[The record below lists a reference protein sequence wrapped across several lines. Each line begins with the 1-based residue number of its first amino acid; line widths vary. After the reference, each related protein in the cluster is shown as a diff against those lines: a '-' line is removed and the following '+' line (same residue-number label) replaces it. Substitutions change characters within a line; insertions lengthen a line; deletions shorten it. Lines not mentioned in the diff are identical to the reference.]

1 MWKKDDEN
9 YPSHVRYV
17 SEKDLSQIEEYIHNN
32 FILPL
37 NKTLLSNKLYSLIPS
52 STNGI
57 VVNLEENNNFIG
69 YVIFD
74 GIDPKILNDE
84 ATMIELKDFASILQ
98 SQLIQNRH
106 DISAKAKSEFLAR
119 MSHEIRTPMNG
130 IIGMTN
136 IALRKDISEEERIK
150 CLEKV
155 KVSSSYMLSILNDI
169 LDMSRI
175 DSGKMELTLDTFDLE
190 KMLANIH
197 PILDARF
204 EEKKQTFTIQKD
216 LSHTYFY
223 GDSLHLQQIL
233 MNLLSNA
240 NKYTQDGGHITLNIQ
255 ETPKEDGTSNLTFT
269 VKDDGYGISEQDQT
283 RIFESF
289 ERAQNARSTGTGL
302 GLAISNRLVHLMG
315 GDIQL
320 ESKVNEGSTFSFS
333 ILLKNE
339 KEMEHTSKSTQL
351 IESFPGK
358 HVLIVEDNALNAEIL
373 SMILEGFDLQV
384 DVAENGQKALDLF
397 HASKPFTYDI
407 IFMDIM
413 MPVMNGLEA
422 TKNIRHSSREDKK
435 LPIYAMSANAFVE
448 DEKQSIEAG
457 MNGHLSKPIDSKKL
471 LEVLNQVFA
480 NK

>member
-1 MWKKDDEN
+1 M
-9 YPSHVRYV
+9 
-17 SEKDLSQIEEYIHNN
+17 
-32 FILPL
+32 
-37 NKTLLSNKLYSLIPS
+37 
-52 STNGI
+52 
-57 VVNLEENNNFIG
+57 
-69 YVIFD
+69 
-74 GIDPKILNDE
+74 
-84 ATMIELKDFASILQ
+84 
-98 SQLIQNRH
+98 
-106 DISAKAKSEFLAR
+106 
-119 MSHEIRTPMNG
+119 
-130 IIGMTN
+130 
-136 IALRKDISEEERIK
+136 
-150 CLEKV
+150 
-155 KVSSSYMLSILNDI
+155 
-169 LDMSRI
+169 
-175 DSGKMELTLDTFDLE
+175 
-190 KMLANIH
+190 
-197 PILDARF
+197 
-204 EEKKQTFTIQKD
+204 
-216 LSHTYFY
+216 
-223 GDSLHLQQIL
+223 
-233 MNLLSNA
+233 
-240 NKYTQDGGHITLNIQ
+240 NIQ
-255 ETPKEDGTSNLTFT
+255 ETPKEDGTSNLIFT

-422 TKNIRHSSREDKK
+422 TKNIRHSSRKDKK
-435 LPIYAMSANAFVE
+435 VPIYAMSANAFVE